1 MASPRIDIIPQWVV
15 NGLTSQDKIKFIVG
29 KVKQNVILVLEDVLK
44 PGEQA
49 DLIRE
54 SMLEIDCETFTGI
67 ELLTF
72 NKNPKGKGL
81 LRKKN
86 KPNGD
91 SKITII
97 APANSVNILRE
108 TSSII
113 SLMLKQTQEGY
124 AD

>member
-1 MASPRIDIIPQWVV
+1 MMNPRIDIIPRWVV
-15 NGLTSQDKIKFIVG
+15 NGLAPRDKIRFIVG

-44 PGEQA
+44 PEEQA

-54 SMLEIDCETFTGI
+54 TMLEIDYETFTGI

-72 NKNPKGKGL
+72 NKNPRGKGFM
-81 LRKKN
+81 RWKN

-97 APANSVNILRE
+97 APANSVNVLRE

-113 SLMLKQTQEGY
+113 SLMLKQG
-124 AD
+124 

>member
-1 MASPRIDIIPQWVV
+1 MMNPRIDIIPRWVV
-15 NGLTSQDKIKFIVG
+15 NGLAPRDKIRFIVG

-44 PGEQA
+44 PEEQA
-49 DLIRE
+49 ELIRE
-54 SMLEIDCETFTGI
+54 TMLEIDCETFTGI

-72 NKNPKGKGL
+72 NKNPSGKGFM
-81 LRKKN
+81 RWKN

-113 SLMLKQTQEGY
+113 SLMLKQG
-124 AD
+124 